1 MLYVTTRDN
10 RDAYTA
16 HRALCENFGPDGG
29 RYVPFSLTAFSK
41 EELLTFKEKSLAQTV
56 AQIINIFFASRLTG
70 WDVEF
75 CIGRNAVSVVPI
87 NQKIA
92 VAQLWHN
99 LDGKYAYIVDN
110 LYQKLRD
117 TADRTNVSDWA
128 KIAIRIGIL
137 FAIYGE
143 MLRSETIEEDAVLDV
158 SVLTQDFSAPMAAWY
173 ARKMGLPIGA
183 IICTSTDNGAVWD
196 LLHRGSFN
204 PVGTDT
210 ALQLGI
216 ERLILGVLDVSAVYN
231 FRDCCQKG
239 STYTLSEEELPLVSA
254 GFFCTVAGSSR
265 ANDSINSI
273 FRTNQYIIDPYAAL
287 CCGGIQDYRARSGES
302 RLTLILSEEI
312 PLHFTDIIAQAT
324 GVKQS
329 KLAELINNQ

>member
-10 RDAYTA
+10 RDAFTA

-29 RYVPFSLTAFSK
+29 RYVPFSLPTFSK
-41 EELLTFKEKSLAQTV
+41 EELLSLKEKSLAQTI

-75 CIGRNAVSVVPI
+75 CIGRNAASVVSI

-99 LDGKYAYIVDN
+99 LDGKYAYIFDN

-117 TADRTNVSDWA
+117 TTDRTNVSDWA
-128 KIAIRIGIL
+128 KIAIRIGVL

-143 MLRSETIEEDAVLDV
+143 MLRCETIEEDAVLDI

-173 ARKMGLPIGA
+173 ARKMGLPIGT

-196 LLHRGSFN
+196 LLHRGHFN
-204 PVGTDT
+204 PVGTEVS
-210 ALQLGI
+210 LQLGM
-216 ERLILGVLDVSAVYN
+216 ERLVLGALGVKAVCD

-239 STYTLSEEELPLVSA
+239 STFTLSEEERPIVNT
-254 GFFCTVAGSSR
+254 GFFCTVIGANR
-265 ANDSINSI
+265 AHEAVTSI
-273 FRTNQYIIDPYAAL
+273 FRTSHYIIDPAAAL
-287 CCGGIQDYRARSGES
+287 CYGGIQDHRARSGES
-302 RLTLILSEEI
+302 RLTLILSEET
-312 PLHFTDIIAQAT
+312 PLHFADFIVRAT
-324 GVKQS
+324 GVKQA
-329 KLAELINNQ
+329 KLTELIHNQ